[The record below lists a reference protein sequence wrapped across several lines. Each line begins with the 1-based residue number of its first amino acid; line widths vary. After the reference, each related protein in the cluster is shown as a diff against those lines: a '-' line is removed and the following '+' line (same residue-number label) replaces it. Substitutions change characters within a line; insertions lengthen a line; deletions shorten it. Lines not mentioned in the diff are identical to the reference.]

1 MKIRSRFLIRS
12 LAWVLRLGFL
22 ALFATTRKKLVTPVP
37 DISPY
42 GDTKG
47 ENYIY
52 CIWHDEIVGAI
63 FSGPTRN
70 CAALVSRHAD
80 GSYVADIVEMLGM
93 TPVRGSSNR
102 GGATALR
109 QMMDEAASKH
119 ICIATDGPRGPRR
132 IVKDGLVFLASQT
145 GRRVIPYAFAASKM
159 WRPRGSWTDL
169 AIPWP
174 FSTVYIVG
182 SWPITV
188 PENLTREE
196 LVPYRER
203 IQAEMDR
210 MNAAAQR
217 LAAGE
222 AVEMW
227 PAAAHPEAASE
238 ARSQAA

>member
-1 MKIRSRFLIRS
+1 VKIRSRFLIRS
-12 LAWVLRLGFL
+12 LAWLLRLGLL

-37 DISPY
+37 GISPY
-42 GDTKG
+42 ADTHG
-47 ENYIY
+47 EKYLY
-52 CIWHDEIVGAI
+52 CIWHDEIAGAI
-63 FSGPTRN
+63 FSGSTRD

-80 GSYVADIVEMLGM
+80 GSYVADIVETLGM
-93 TPVRGSSNR
+93 TPIRGSSQR

-132 IVKDGLVFLASQT
+132 VVKDGIVFLASQT
-145 GRRVIPYAFAASKM
+145 GRRIVPYAFAASRM

-182 SWPITV
+182 SWPMSI
-188 PENLTREE
+188 PADLDREQ
-196 LVPYRER
+196 LAPYKARL
-203 IQAEMDR
+203 QAEMDR

-217 LAAGE
+217 LACGE

-227 PAAAHPEAASE
+227 PAEAAPE
-238 ARSQAA
+238 IRKAAA